1 VRGDGEEEAE
11 EEANKKK
18 SALDIELERPIRK
31 EASLNYILKK
41 AAQLQIDL
49 RKEFIRKDPLELSV
63 LSRVQFWNIIIS
75 QPFGLNEDE
84 LNEIFD
90 NDLNFDNYGNVDYT
104 SIINSD
110 IFVKL
115 EARRIQE
122 KALKT
127 QKRKEKAVR
136 MEEDD
141 LEKEMKAADNRKVV
155 VEDLIFIEDLELIIY
170 STVAPKTSTVFI
182 TSLKKATK
190 SHNKDE
196 TPHIDVA
203 QIGHVS
209 ADEL

>member
-203 QIGHVS
+203 QIGHFS

>member
-190 SHNKDE
+190 SHKKDE